1 MIPTA
6 FEPLRYRAAAACGL
20 AEMEAV
26 SLESGRQ
33 HTRSQWERLE
43 QAYLCY
49 RAGATHMANVA
60 LSMGVPRW
68 HMRPKC
74 HMLEH
79 GIYDFHM
86 KNLRYMSNYLD
97 EDMVRRV
104 KKIALSANPRFLAK
118 HVVFRYAICATLK
131 WCGMISWEKV
141 AGMTASVF
149 WLKLSKQT
157 KT

>member
-1 MIPTA
+1 MIPTITSSDPHCA
-6 FEPLRYRAAAACGL
+6 SALRYRAAVACGL

-33 HTRSQWERLE
+33 HTHSQWERLQ

-68 HMRPKC
+68 HVRPKC

-79 GIYDFHM
+79 GIYDFHG
-86 KNLRYMSNYLD
+86 KNLRYMSNYID

-104 KKIALSANPRFLAK
+104 KRIALSANPRFLAK
-118 HVVFRYAICATLK
+118 HVAFRYAICATLK
-131 WCGMISWEKV
+131 WCGMIR
-141 AGMTASVF
+141 
-149 WLKLSKQT
+149 
-157 KT
+157 